1 MTFDP
6 NNADWRTSSKTDTG
20 GEKCV
25 EVAPTTGGAVI
36 RHSKHPEAGTIS
48 FSRKAWALFV
58 REAASGEPSNNG
70 AAVVRRTDNG
80 GAIVRSLR
88 DGLELHFDD
97 GEWWAFTWGAR
108 AGEFDFHSSI
118 KVSAGTISSST
129 ADGGLSEPRPASAV
143 DKPPANASATLTR
156 NPAIDGTGDERVAE
170 TKRTRSE
177 SGNNS
182 TVDE

>member
-25 EVAPTTGGAVI
+25 EVAPTTDGAVI

-58 REAASGEPSNNG
+58 REAASDEQSNNG
-70 AAVVRRTDNG
+70 AAVVRRIDNG
-80 GAIVRSLR
+80 GAVVRSLR
-88 DGLELHFDD
+88 DGLELHFDN

-118 KVSAGTISSST
+118 KVSAGTSSSPIT
-129 ADGGLSEPRPASAV
+129 GGDLPEARVASAL
-143 DKPPANASATLTR
+143 DKPSANSSATLTR
-156 NPAIDGTGDERVAE
+156 NPAIDGTGDERVTK
-170 TKRTRSE
+170 TKRTRSDSDNPAAHE
-177 SGNNS
+177 
-182 TVDE
+182 